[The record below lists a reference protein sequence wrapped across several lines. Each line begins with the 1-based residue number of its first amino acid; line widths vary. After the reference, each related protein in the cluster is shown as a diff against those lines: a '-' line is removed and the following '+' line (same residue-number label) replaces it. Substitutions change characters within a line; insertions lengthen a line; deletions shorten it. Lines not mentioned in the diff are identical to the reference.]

1 MKKFCLSF
9 IFIMLLCTG
18 CCDSTYYQK
27 EIGNKFSTICIDGIE
42 YIIKQDGYA
51 GYMSPHLQA
60 DMFDKP
66 RVVRCSVK

>member
-18 CCDSTYYQK
+18 CSDSKYYQN
-27 EIGNKFSTICIDGIE
+27 EIGNKFSTVCIDGIE

-51 GYMSPHLQA
+51 GYMSPHLNA
-60 DMFDKP
+60 DVFDKP
-66 RVVRCSVK
+66 RVVRCSIK